1 MSSALKTE
9 MAIPVTAD
17 DLVVLPRLARQ
28 IVERLDDEA
37 LHPEDMRALI
47 ALDPA
52 LTTRIIGMAAS
63 LRGEIPPTSLDDAI
77 EQLSMAK
84 VIELAGRFSAAAMY
98 VEHTDTFV
106 EELWRHS
113 VTVAHA
119 TRALA
124 AKFQGLSASW
134 AFTVG
139 LLHDLGRFAMYRVL
153 ATDYMDLYT
162 QALEQRA
169 PVEDFECNSLKID
182 HALLGAQIAKRLH
195 LPVAISAVIEF
206 HHRPFEASNSVADY
220 VPLIA
225 CVSLADKIAHR
236 IGAGYDF
243 RDVDD
248 SLEQP
253 LIEYLGLSDQVMQD
267 LAEEIERSTF
277 EASGFL
283 WK

>member
-1 MSSALKTE
+1 
-9 MAIPVTAD
+9 MAIPVRPE
-17 DLVVLPRLARQ
+17 DLIVLPQLAKHILNQ
-28 IVERLDDEA
+28 LERDNVR
-37 LHPEDMRALI
+37 PEDLRTMI

-52 LTTRIIGMAAS
+52 LTARIIGMAAA
-63 LRGEIPPTSLDDAI
+63 LRTSVPPTSLDDAVDA
-77 EQLSMAK
+77 LSLAK
-84 VIELAGRFSAAAMY
+84 VIELAGRYSASAAML
-98 VEHTDTFV
+98 EHKDSFV

-124 AKFQGLSASW
+124 ANIHGISASW

-169 PVEDFECNSLKID
+169 PVEDFECNTLKID
-182 HALLGAQIAKRLH
+182 HALLGAQIAKRLS
-195 LPVAISAVIEF
+195 LPMAISAVIEF
-206 HHRPFEASNSVADY
+206 HHRPFEASNSVPDY

-236 IGAGYDF
+236 MGAGYDF
-243 RDVDD
+243 REVDE
-248 SLEQP
+248 SQEKP
-253 LIEYLGLSDQVMQD
+253 LTEYLALSEQVM
-267 LAEEIERSTF
+267 EEIAAETERRTF
-277 EASGFL
+277 EATGFL
-283 WK
+283 WV